1 MRSGF
6 LNSRALVGDLLLSG
20 KWNTSLCILKLNTER
35 QSQLSQTLEGM
46 LILLRLCSHNLTY
59 PRESYSSPKAPLP
72 YTFKKRG
79 GFGHR
84 HPLEKQTNHSP
95 NKELQ

>member
-6 LNSRALVGDLLLSG
+6 LNFRALVGDLLLSG

-59 PRESYSSPKAPLP
+59 PRKSYSSPKAPLP
-72 YTFKKRG
+72 YTFKKRE
-79 GFGHR
+79 GFWHR